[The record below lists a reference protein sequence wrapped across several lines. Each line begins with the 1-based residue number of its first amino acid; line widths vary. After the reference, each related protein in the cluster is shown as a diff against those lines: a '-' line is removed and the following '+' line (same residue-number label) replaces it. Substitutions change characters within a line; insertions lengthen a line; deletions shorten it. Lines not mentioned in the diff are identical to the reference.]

1 MHRGRISTPSPTS
14 SANSRQVGG
23 AHYQSITGTCPHC
36 GGVIQHWDL
45 FGTLPYLVGQVT
57 KYVLRFQ
64 SKNGEQDL
72 DKAGHFL
79 QKLKE
84 VYYPS
89 LTKKVK

>member
-1 MHRGRISTPSPTS
+1 MKHAATKALTLTS
-14 SANSRQVGG
+14 SKANDRQVGG
-23 AHYQSITGTCPHC
+23 SHYQDTVGNCPHC

-45 FGTLPYLVGQVT
+45 FGKLPYLVGQVA

-84 VYYPS
+84 VYFPES
-89 LTKKVK
+89 KARR